1 MVQNVCK
8 RVGLPLFLL
17 DLHRVGNLT
26 DPLHLQSVIH
36 DVAPLT
42 DHIPVDSLC
51 LWVVVRRGNP
61 LNRHRDGSLA
71 IVAMVLHEM
80 ASYVVNGFALM
91 PEMLD
96 RLHNLRPLV
105 RDARPLFSAYLEMLS
120 RYRLNTEIRQKG
132 SYSDSGLSAN
142 IVAPRDQT

>member
-1 MVQNVCK
+1 M
-8 RVGLPLFLL
+8 
-17 DLHRVGNLT
+17 
-26 DPLHLQSVIH
+26 IH
-36 DVAPLT
+36 HVAPLT
-42 DHIPVDSLC
+42 DHSRVDPLC
-51 LWVVVRRGNP
+51 LWVVGRRGSP
-61 LNRHRDGSLA
+61 LRRYRGGVLEL
-71 IVAMVLHEM
+71 VAKVLHDM

-132 SYSDSGLSAN
+132 S
-142 IVAPRDQT
+142 